1 MESKSGASTTS
12 FTEISGLRTKEKSAE
27 YLWDRRASDQMSSQK
42 VTVEPSVQ
50 SPYLDYLKIIITT
63 VTTIQI
69 MKEFAE
75 ASTLNPLTC
84 VLSALHRSDRCHQP
98 VRPVCLAL
106 YRFNVAEPVRPV
118 TRTGQTGLYS
128 EMKFRAKSKVTSPQ
142 SKFPNALFK
151 INE

>member
-63 VTTIQI
+63 ATNTQI
-69 MKEFAE
+69 MEEIAE
-75 ASTLNPLTC
+75 TTTFKSTGMCSVCP
-84 VLSALHRSDRCHQP
+84 RP
-98 VRPVCLAL
+98 VRPV
-106 YRFNVAEPVRPV
+106 PP
-118 TRTGQTGLYS
+118 TGQTGLPS
-128 EMKFRAKSKVTSPQ
+128 TISVQRSGTGQTGNKDRSDRSVPRIETQ
-142 SKFPNALFK
+142 C
-151 INE
+151 